1 MGSAKQN
8 KIWFFK
14 VPILDNKVTAEQ
26 KRRES
31 QLVDKIQAIFRQR
44 EYTFYDAFKE
54 VYDPIAKRN
63 LISMKV
69 FKEKVRKLNLPLTV
83 QDHRILRRIAQDPA
97 HPHQVDLKVF
107 CPRFESVL
115 LRKMR
120 LTKILDKLA
129 TSFYL

>member
-1 MGSAKQN
+1 
-8 KIWFFK
+8 
-14 VPILDNKVTAEQ
+14 
-26 KRRES
+26 
-31 QLVDKIQAIFRQR
+31 LVDKIQAIFRQR

-97 HPHQVDLKVF
+97 HPH
-107 CPRFESVL
+107 
-115 LRKMR
+115 
-120 LTKILDKLA
+120 
-129 TSFYL
+129 